1 MQMLTIGVVAVV
13 LKDSPDMDK
22 DHLATGKQGCPSDLE
37 KYPIVGH
44 HVNKVD
50 KYHKDGQTR

>member
-1 MQMLTIGVVAVV
+1 
-13 LKDSPDMDK
+13 MDK
-22 DHLATGKQGCPSDLE
+22 DHLTTGKQGCPSDLE

-44 HVNKVD
+44 HVNKVG